1 MIYLTITTRHHDAS
15 RRDAINPTVLCAL
28 DRKPKLKKKKT
39 NLYDNQK
46 EKKIQNGT
54 CEKNNVEQP
63 EKTTLLDCD
72 STPNGLR
79 DGRGGC
85 FTVRF
90 SLSKR
95 GGSTYLPFSKGISLE
110 VEKRRRVKPKS
121 VSFFFLTQSPSFRAH
136 TLKFTLITSSLI
148 TFTLRFKCL

>member
-1 MIYLTITTRHHDAS
+1 MPHDEMQLIRLSCVHSTGSQNNKKKRQTCTIT
-15 RRDAINPTVLCAL
+15 
-28 DRKPKLKKKKT
+28 KKKKKFKMA
-39 NLYDNQK
+39 LV
-46 EKKIQNGT
+46 KK
-54 CEKNNVEQP
+54 KNVEQP

-121 VSFFFLTQSPSFRAH
+121 VSFLFLTQSPSFRAH

-148 TFTLRFKCL
+148 TFTSRFKCV